1 MRLNNL
7 VLSFRKIGILG
18 LLLCTLQS
26 YSQNIKGKVLDVATS
41 EPLVGATISLEGNGT
56 PKKEL
61 VKLDGSF
68 NFKNLTAGKY
78 TLKVD
83 YIGYA
88 TLQTYSVMVGSEPSK
103 PITILMKETSSSLN
117 EVTVSADSYGSTDK
131 TARRLE
137 RTAEPVMNI
146 LSSKTIQLLPDITVA
161 NALQRVSGVTIERSN
176 SGQGRYPIIR
186 GMEKRYINTL
196 VNGIK
201 IPSPDN
207 KNRYVPLDLFPS
219 ELLER
224 LEVSKS
230 LTPSMEGDAIGGS
243 INLVMK
249 DAPNHLFVQANVA
262 GGYNTTFLDT
272 RFDKFDKSSI
282 QKSSPNEIKGDNN
295 YITTPA
301 DLSTKH
307 LNYTNRNAPTS
318 SSFGLTVGNRFGTN
332 KQYGFIVSGSM
343 QNIFSGNNSTFFL
356 PNAQPGLNNIPV
368 FVELQSRRYSIQ
380 NKRTGL
386 NGKFDY
392 RINANNKISL
402 INTYI
407 RLDDFQ
413 SRINS
418 DTIALNSLVDVFSR
432 STWQYQSIYNSTL
445 QGEHKISPTSV
456 IDWSLVY
463 SIANNHIPDQAQFSH
478 EYPVATGSP
487 DILVGLTHVWQHN
500 KDRDYSAYVNF
511 TKNTKLSGRT
521 LEIKFG
527 GLERNKT
534 RDNFYNTYSLKP
546 QLSSGST
553 IQNYTDIN
561 SAAWVFNPVSSGA
574 PVLNGNNYTFT
585 ENVAAGYVQ
594 GKWQFNK
601 QLEVLGGVRTEF
613 TNQHY
618 ATELGPEVDARS
630 GKITYT
636 DVLPSI
642 QFKYAINHLQSI
654 RLSYYKALA
663 RPGFAEMIPDGPE
676 GEYFKELGNPK
687 GLNHTTADNY
697 DLRYELYPGAADQLL
712 LGVFYKNIKDPIE
725 YSAVKTGVTSLSLI
739 PNNFGNATNY
749 GFEAVFTK
757 YFGVF
762 GISANYTYTQ
772 SKITTNKLY
781 SFRDAAGIITSRLD
795 AETRPLQGQSN
806 HIGNLS
812 FIYKNPKLG
821 LDIQTAFVYTGARI
835 SLVSPYY
842 GLDYWQAPV
851 TQLDFSFEKTFA
863 KKFSFYGKINNLTN
877 SPLQLELHQSYNNYL
892 TYSGAR
898 TLALQSD
905 PGNKIIV
912 QKDYFKTSLL
922 FGFRY
927 KF

>member
-1 MRLNNL
+1 MRFSKQFL
-7 VLSFRKIGILG
+7 VFKKIGILG

-61 VKLDGSF
+61 VKLDGTF
-68 NFKNLTAGKY
+68 LFKNLTAGKY
-78 TLKVD
+78 SVKVD
-83 YIGYA
+83 YVGYA
-88 TLQTYSVMVGSEPSK
+88 SVQPYTVLVGSGQVK
-103 PITILMKETSSSLN
+103 PITILMKETSTSLN
-117 EVTVSADSYGSTDK
+117 EVTVSADTYGSNDK

-161 NALQRVSGVTIERSN
+161 NALQRVSGVTIERGN

-207 KNRYVPLDLFPS
+207 KNRYVPLDLFPT

-249 DAPNHLFVQANVA
+249 DAPNHLLVQANVA

-272 RFDKFDKSSI
+272 RFDKFDKNTI
-282 QKSSPNEIKGDNN
+282 QKSSPNDIKGDNN
-295 YITTPA
+295 YVATPA
-301 DLSTKH
+301 DFSTKH
-307 LNYTNRNAPTS
+307 LDYTNRNAPTS
-318 SSFGLTVGNRFGTN
+318 SSFGLTVGNRFGAN

-386 NGKFDY
+386 NAKFDY
-392 RINANNKISL
+392 RINPNNKISL

-445 QGEHKISPTSV
+445 QGEHKISPTSA

-463 SIANNHIPDQAQFSH
+463 SKANNHIPDQAQFSH

-500 KDRDYSAYVNF
+500 QDRDYSAYVNF
-511 TKNTKLSGRT
+511 TKNVKLSGRD

-561 SAAWVFNPVSSGA
+561 SAVWVFNPVSSGA

-594 GKWQFNK
+594 GKWQLNK
-601 QLEVLGGVRTEF
+601 KLEVLGGVRTEF
-613 TNQHY
+613 TNQNY
-618 ATELGPEVDARS
+618 TTELGPEVDARS

-642 QFKYAINHLQSI
+642 QFKYAVNSMQSV

>member
-1 MRLNNL
+1 MKFSTKSFFYRNVLMFFL
-7 VLSFRKIGILG
+7 VVAAQQLSAQ
-18 LLLCTLQS
+18 T
-26 YSQNIKGKVLDVATS
+26 IKGRVLDVNTS
-41 EPLVGATISLEGNGT
+41 EALVGASVSVNTANIH
-56 PKKEL
+56 KKDL

-68 NFKNLTAGKY
+68 VFKNLQPGTYKI
-78 TLKVD
+78 LVD
-83 YIGYA
+83 FIGYA
-88 TLQTYSVMVGSEPSK
+88 APKEYTVTVTAGQIKQVD
-103 PITILMKETSSSLN
+103 ILMHENSVRLTD
-117 EVTVSADSYGSTDK
+117 VTVLSGFTKSDDK
-131 TARRLE
+131 NARRLE

-207 KNRYVPLDLFPS
+207 KNRYVPLDLFPA

-249 DAPNHLFVQANVA
+249 DAPSHLLLQANIASGFNTSFA
-262 GGYNTTFLDT
+262 GTHY
-272 RFDKFDKSSI
+272 DKFDKSSI
-282 QKSSPNEIKGDNN
+282 NIQSPNEIKGNN
-295 YITTPA
+295 TYVSTPA
-301 DLSTKH
+301 DFSTRH
-307 LNYTNRNAPTS
+307 LEYTNRNSPAN
-318 SSFGLTVGNRFGTN
+318 SSFGLTVGNRFGAG
-332 KQYGFIVSGSM
+332 KQFGFIISGSV

-368 FVELQSRRYSIQ
+368 FVELQARKYSIQ

-386 NGKFDY
+386 NAKLDY
-392 RINANNKISL
+392 RINDNNKISL
-402 INTYI
+402 INTFI

-413 SRINS
+413 SRIIN
-418 DTIALNSLVDVFSR
+418 DTIALNSLVNVYNR

-445 QGEHKISPTSV
+445 QGVHKISPNTQV
-456 IDWSLVY
+456 DWSLVY
-463 SIANNHIPDQAQFSH
+463 SIANNHMPDQAEFSH
-478 EYPVATGSP
+478 EYPVATGTP
-487 DILVGLTHVWQHN
+487 DILVGLKHVWQHN
-500 KDRDYSAYVNF
+500 RDKDYSAYASF
-511 TKNTKLSGRT
+511 TKKLKVSGRNFE
-521 LEIKFG
+521 LKLG
-527 GLERNKT
+527 GLERNKQ

-553 IQNYTDIN
+553 IQNYSGIN
-561 SAAWVFNPVSSGA
+561 SAIWVFNPVSSGA
-574 PVLNGNNYTFT
+574 PVLNGNNYTFK
-585 ENVAAGYVQ
+585 ENVAAGYIQ
-594 GKWQFNK
+594 GKWELSK
-601 QLEVLGGVRTEF
+601 QLEVLGGIRTEL
-613 TNQHY
+613 TKQQY
-618 ATELGPEVDARS
+618 ETELGKEVDARS
-630 GKITYT
+630 GTITYT

-642 QFKYAINHLQSI
+642 QFKYAVNNFQSL

-663 RPGFAEMIPDGPE
+663 RPGFAEMIPDGPD

-697 DLRYELYPGAADQLL
+697 DLRYEIYPGNADQVL

-725 YSAVKTGVTSLSLI
+725 YSAVKTGVTTLSLI
-739 PNNFGNATNY
+739 PNNFGTASNY
-749 GFEAVFTK
+749 GFEAVVTK

-762 GISANYTYTQ
+762 GVSANYTYTQ
-772 SKITTNKLY
+772 SKITTNKLF
-781 SFRDAAGIITSRLD
+781 SFRDANGIITSRLD
-795 AETRPLQGQSN
+795 PETRPLQGQSN

-812 FIYKNPKLG
+812 LIYKDPKLG

-842 GLDYWQAPV
+842 GLDYWQAPI
-851 TQLDFSFEKTFA
+851 TQLDLSFEKRFA

-892 TYSGAR
+892 SYSGAR
-898 TLALQSD
+898 TLSLQTD
-905 PGNKIIV
+905 PDKKIIV
-912 QKDYFKTSLL
+912 QKDYFKTSFL
-922 FGFRY
+922 FGVRY